1 MLHTTRMATRWVTQL
16 LRQDDAQVSKKYSQM
31 KLQMQREALIKM
43 NRRANEMSEFA
54 TRVPEFANSATGSG
68 TVRGLDTK
76 NRWSSEGQVF

>member
-1 MLHTTRMATRWVTQL
+1 MATRWVTQL

-54 TRVPEFANSATGSG
+54 TRVPEFANSAT
-68 TVRGLDTK
+68 VLA
-76 NRWSSEGQVF
+76 Q